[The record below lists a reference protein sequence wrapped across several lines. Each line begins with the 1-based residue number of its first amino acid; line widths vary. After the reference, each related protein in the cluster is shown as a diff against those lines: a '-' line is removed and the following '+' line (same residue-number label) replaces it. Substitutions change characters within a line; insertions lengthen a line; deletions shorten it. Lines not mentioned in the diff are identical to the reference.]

1 MEKES
6 LIKVGVLSLVIL
18 AIAIPI
24 LTTCM
29 AGLQKDGHGEAY
41 DVEVKGEAGPD
52 TSSDNLPISARD
64 MVEYA
69 KKIGATSWTVKYD
82 MWNVSEISLYKGS
95 RVLEQ
100 IVYTGY
106 DEETGTTTE
115 GGQGGKFVYNNGYA
129 EIWYYSAYPYLR
141 LSNGATILGHS
152 FEIHNEGKNTTIKVF
167 DSGSECIYTDTVQMK
182 HAWIPAG
189 RTVEGEF
196 TYFEQWEYV
205 YLCWYAP
212 ENYRPKFIDLD
223 DIHWFGMFD
232 GKLVY
237 LHGDELIGYENGN
250 VVKGTVEYTYT
261 EDEDTPVK
269 TLTSIH
275 MEYRGY
281 TKDLNEESYDG
292 EWRGFCTITPAHLVY
307 KEPYVGPTLGAMLSV
322 IPIVALAGIGI
333 YVFHKFRETSE

>member
-29 AGLQKDGHGEAY
+29 AGLQRDGYGEAY
-41 DVEVKGEAGPD
+41 DVEVKYKDPD
-52 TSSDNLPISARD
+52 TGFDDLPISARD

-69 KKIGATSWTVKYD
+69 KKIGATSWTVKYN

-95 RVLEQ
+95 KVLEH
-100 IVYTGY
+100 IAYTGY
-106 DEETGTTTE
+106 DEETGTATY
-115 GGQGGKFVYNNGYA
+115 GGSGSKFVYNNGYA
-129 EIWYYSAYPYLR
+129 EIWYYSAFPYLR
-141 LSNGATILGHS
+141 LSNGATIVGYD

-167 DSGSECIYTDTVQMK
+167 DRYSECIYTDTVQME

-189 RTVEGEF
+189 RTVEEDI
-196 TYFEQWEYV
+196 TYYEQWEYV
-205 YLCWYAP
+205 YLCWFAP
-212 ENYRPKFIDLD
+212 AGYRPVFIDFD
-223 DIHWFGMFD
+223 DIHWYGVIGED
-232 GKLVY
+232 LVY
-237 LHGDELIGYENGN
+237 LHGDELIGYKNGN
-250 VVKGTVEYTYT
+250 AVKGTVEYTYI

-269 TLTSIH
+269 TLTNIH
-275 MEYRGY
+275 MEYEGRVV
-281 TKDLNEESYDG
+281 DINEESYGGD
-292 EWRGFCTITPAHLVY
+292 WQGFCTITPAHLVY

-333 YVFHKFRETSE
+333 YIFHKFRETSE